1 MDPTVTELLHD
12 FPDLTPHLYGVHAN
26 VVVGRNLAI
35 SVASKPQMMSFSTH
49 SCTAWGRWAAW
60 HTGTFYQNYVHFTMY
75 SPLEVAGFYKRDMR
89 SLKLYHFPSF
99 FSTVFQAKV
108 KFRYYEK
115 ATKSPTCFD

>member
-60 HTGTFYQNYVHFTMY
+60 HTGTF
-75 SPLEVAGFYKRDMR
+75 SPELCSFYYPPTPRSGRNLKKRHEKFKSII
-89 SLKLYHFPSF
+89 SLIFCIIFEGSREIFKVFFHSF
-99 FSTVFQAKV
+99 SG
-108 KFRYYEK
+108 
-115 ATKSPTCFD
+115 

>member
-1 MDPTVTELLHD
+1 MQDFPNVLSQSLFDFYKKIYSRLILLSYLIAIFQYFGPDMDPTVTELLHD

-60 HTGTFYQNYVHFTMY
+60 HTGTFHQNYVHSTIHF
-75 SPLEVAGFYKRDMR
+75 PLE
-89 SLKLYHFPSF
+89 H
-99 FSTVFQAKV
+99 
-108 KFRYYEK
+108 E
-115 ATKSPTCFD
+115 

>member
-60 HTGTFYQNYVHFTMY
+60 PGYIAP
-75 SPLEVAGFYKRDMR
+75 PLDEDE
-89 SLKLYHFPSF
+89 F
-99 FSTVFQAKV
+99 FM
-108 KFRYYEK
+108 
-115 ATKSPTCFD
+115 

>member
-1 MDPTVTELLHD
+1 MYLGPDMDPTVTELLHD

-60 HTGTFYQNYVHFTMY
+60 HTGIFHQNYVHFTIH
-75 SPLEVAGFYKRDMR
+75 PTPEVAGI
-89 SLKLYHFPSF
+89 
-99 FSTVFQAKV
+99 
-108 KFRYYEK
+108 
-115 ATKSPTCFD
+115 